1 MGESIQENVL
11 KEFSANLALLMV
23 VENCTDEAG
32 WCYCPT
38 NSSQSDQ
45 LTRRNEWDK
54 TLHCEFEQRLLN
66 YSNNYS

>member
-1 MGESIQENVL
+1 MFYNSLSSFPQSHIFAYE
-11 KEFSANLALLMV
+11 
-23 VENCTDEAG
+23 
-32 WCYCPT
+32 PT

-54 TLHCEFEQRLLN
+54 TLYCEFEQRLLN